1 MFIQTLMEFLHKTQY
16 HLFNLSPNQ
25 YLIYVRD
32 SRGCVDR
39 DTVLITQP
47 DSIYID
53 TTIFTYYL

>member
-1 MFIQTLMEFLHKTQY
+1 M
-16 HLFNLSPNQ
+16 
-25 YLIYVRD
+25 YVRD

-53 TTIFTYYL
+53 TTIFTQITCNGINDGQILSINA